1 MLYDILI
8 IGGGPAGLA
17 AAIYGLRANK
27 SVLVI
32 EKQNFGGQI
41 IESKNVVNYPG
52 FKEISGMELGS
63 SMYEQAKELGMEEK
77 YGEVLEIKKEASK
90 FIVKTKKEEFYS
102 QTVILATGSK
112 TKMLDLENERN
123 LIGKGISYCA
133 TCDGAFFK
141 DGVVAVIG
149 GGNTAIEDCLYLANL
164 CQKVY
169 LIHRRDTFRAEAK
182 KVELLKTKKNV
193 EFYLDSVVEKLI
205 GKDSL
210 EEIVIQNVKNNKKTT
225 LKVDGLFVAIGRV
238 ANTTLVENLINLASD
253 RTVEADDSTK
263 TNIEGLFV
271 AGDVRQKKIRQ
282 LTTATANGTI
292 AAMMAINFLENN

>member
-282 LTTATANGTI
+282 LTTATADGTI

>member
-102 QTVILATGSK
+102 KTIILATGSK
-112 TKMLDLENERN
+112 TKMLNLENERN

-282 LTTATANGTI
+282 LTTATADGTI
-292 AAMMAINFLENN
+292 AAMMAINYLENN